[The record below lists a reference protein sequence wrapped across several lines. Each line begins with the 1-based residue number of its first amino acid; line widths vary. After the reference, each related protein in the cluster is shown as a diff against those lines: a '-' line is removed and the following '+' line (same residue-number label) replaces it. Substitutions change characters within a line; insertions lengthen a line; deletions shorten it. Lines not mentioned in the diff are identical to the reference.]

1 MDTQTLLKKVSYNI
15 CHIKVGYER
24 PAVYVPDRLEFPKDF
39 SRTHLNFKTMKL
51 WQPKE
56 DYLLLLFKRLLGV
69 LSQ

>member
-39 SRTHLNFKTMKL
+39 S
-51 WQPKE
+51 
-56 DYLLLLFKRLLGV
+56 
-69 LSQ
+69 